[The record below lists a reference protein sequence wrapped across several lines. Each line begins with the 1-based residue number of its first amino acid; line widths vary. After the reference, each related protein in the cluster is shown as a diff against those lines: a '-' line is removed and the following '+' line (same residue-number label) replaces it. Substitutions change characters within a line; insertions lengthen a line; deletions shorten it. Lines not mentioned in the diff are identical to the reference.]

1 MKNRSWLILA
11 LLIAISALLFTA
23 SCSKQTI
30 KADIK
35 DVKNAAKREPA
46 SVAVAPAPA
55 LTPVP
60 APAPVVMKAPEPVGP
75 SVEELASRAKAAAL
89 KTVANEDVFFD
100 YDSAVLSTAAQYV
113 LKNKSEILIKYS
125 GVLVTIE
132 GHCDERGTNEYNL
145 ALGERRAESAKNFLV
160 SLGINASRL
169 KTISYGEEKPVVASH
184 DEASWSKNRRAH
196 FLIE

>member
-1 MKNRSWLILA
+1 MEKKRWIVTIILFV
-11 LLIAISALLFTA
+11 ISAFLFTA
-23 SCSKQTI
+23 ACSKQTI

-35 DVKNAAKREPA
+35 DVKDAAKREPA
-46 SVAVAPAPA
+46 PEPVVV
-55 LTPVP
+55 VP
-60 APAPVVMKAPEPVGP
+60 APAPTPTSVVQKAPEPVGP

-100 YDSAVLSTAAQYV
+100 YDSAVLSTAAQDV

-169 KTISYGEEKPVVASH
+169 KTISYGEEKPVDAGY